1 MWRLFFRRGNTA
13 LAEGMP
19 APPVELPDQ
28 DGRLRRLSDYRG
40 KWVVLYFYPKD
51 DTPGC
56 TVEACNFR
64 DGMDQLRALGVE
76 VLGVSLDSVQSH
88 ARFAGKYS
96 LLFPLLA
103 DVGGKVARSYG
114 SLLSLG
120 PLQVAKR
127 HTFLIDDQG
136 RVAKIYRRVKP
147 RTHGEEIFADL
158 RLLRQSA

>member
-1 MWRLFFRRGNTA
+1 MRGLFSGWGA
-13 LAEGMP
+13 GLQEGMQ
-19 APPVELPDQ
+19 APPVDLPDQ
-28 DGRLRRLSDYRG
+28 YGRQQRLSDYRG
-40 KWVVLYFYPKD
+40 KWVVLYFYPRD

-76 VLGVSLDSVQSH
+76 VLGVSLDSAESH

-103 DVGGKVARSYG
+103 DAGGKVARSYG
-114 SLLSLG
+114 CLLSLG
-120 PLQVAKR
+120 PLKVAKR

-147 RTHGEEIFADL
+147 RTHGEEIITDL
-158 RLLRQSA
+158 GLLR

>member
-1 MWRLFFRRGNTA
+1 MMRGLFSGRAAGLRA
-13 LAEGMP
+13 GMP

-28 DGRLRRLSDYRG
+28 YGRLRRLSDYRG

-56 TVEACNFR
+56 TVEACHFR
-64 DGMDQLRALGVE
+64 DGMEQLRALGME
-76 VLGVSLDSVQSH
+76 VLGVSLDNEQSH
-88 ARFAGKYS
+88 ARFAEKYD
-96 LLFPLLA
+96 LPFTLLA
-103 DVGGKVARSYG
+103 DIGGKVARSYG

-136 RVAKIYRRVKP
+136 RVAKVYRRVKP
-147 RTHGEEIFADL
+147 RVHGEEIFADL